1 MLKILLQIYYLFYF
15 LFLLLNKF
23 FDLIFLAEAL
33 YLSYNLL
40 PSFAEIR
47 TFFSTSFNH
56 ISKLIALSLM
66 PIKKPTSRSGNAS
79 TILKLFSVNSNNLLI
94 LTAPFINL
102 EIVLVN
108 ILEALPDPCFDCL
121 TINLIAC
128 DLTVIPLPFLD

>member
-33 YLSYNLL
+33 YLLYNLL
-40 PSFAEIR
+40 SSFAEIR
-47 TFFSTSFNH
+47 TFFLTSFNH
-56 ISKLIALSLM
+56 ISKLIALSLV
-66 PIKKPTSRSGNAS
+66 PVKKLTSRSENAS

-108 ILEALPDPCFDCL
+108 ILGALPDPCFDCL
-121 TINLIAC
+121 TINLIVC
-128 DLTVIPLPFLD
+128 DLTVIPLSLS